1 MMNTNDVQALEGQL
15 ARTKEL
21 IDRRNL
27 ALRLSSNRDFRK
39 LILDEFC
46 VKEAARLVGE
56 SADPALDPRE
66 RADALA
72 MAQSAGHLKR
82 FLSATFQM
90 GAVAER
96 DISEIEEAL
105 AEARAEEDAPQ
116 GDDNT
121 QDEE

>member
-1 MMNTNDVQALEGQL
+1 MNTNSVQALEGQL
-15 ARTKEL
+15 ERNKEL

-27 ALRLSSNRDFRK
+27 ALRLSNNRDFKK
-39 LILDEFC
+39 LIIDDFC
-46 VKEAARLVGE
+46 LKEAARLVGE
-56 SADPALDPRE
+56 SADPALDQQQRM
-66 RADALA
+66 DALS
-72 MAQSAGHLKR
+72 MAQAGGHLRR
-82 FLSATFQM
+82 FLSMAFQM

-116 GDDNT
+116 GDDNI

>member
-1 MMNTNDVQALEGQL
+1 MNTNNVQALEGQL
-15 ARTKEL
+15 ATTKEL
-21 IDRRNL
+21 IERRNL
-27 ALRLSSNRDFRK
+27 ALRLSNNRDFRK
-39 LILDEFC
+39 LILDDFC
-46 VKEAARLVGE
+46 LKEAARLVAE
-56 SADPALDPRE
+56 SADPALNERE

-72 MAQSAGHLKR
+72 MAQAGGHLRR

-105 AEARAEEDAPQ
+105 AEARAEEDGPEI
-116 GDDNT
+116 DNT